1 MEEKEPKTQV
11 YELGFHLSPDI
22 GDENVAKEFGDIKA
36 LIEEAGGTFISE
48 EAPHSMPL
56 AYDME
61 KVIANKK
68 NTYSKAYFG
77 WVKFELTSDK
87 LAAIKIKLDEMVT
100 VIRFLLI
107 KTVRENTLAP
117 KKIVQKIEGA
127 APKRTVREKE
137 TAGPVDEAEVDK
149 EIDAMLGDEP
159 QAVAEVATDEVVE
172 ETATEEA
179 TA

>member
-11 YELGFHLSPDI
+11 YELGFHLSPEI

-48 EAPHSMPL
+48 EAPHSLPL

-68 NTYSKAYFG
+68 NIYSKAYFG
-77 WVKFELTSDK
+77 WVKFELATDK
-87 LAAIKIKLDEMVT
+87 LESLKTAFDKIET
-100 VIRFLLI
+100 IIRFLLV

-117 KKIVQKIEGA
+117 KKIVQKMEGA
-127 APKRTVREKE
+127 APKRDRRESEVK
-137 TAGPVDEAEVDK
+137 GPMNEAEVDN

-159 QAVAEVATDEVVE
+159 EAAAAEVAT
-172 ETATEEA
+172 EEA
-179 TA
+179 SEESAA